1 MAIIKQ
7 YHKDTNTT
15 YVYESIS
22 YWDAEKQQSRSKRRV
37 IGKLDPE
44 TGEIVPTG
52 KRGRRK
58 DPEQKAPKAP
68 AEGSPAQDGLEA
80 LRSQIRRQQIEIS
93 TLKEQAYSLAEE
105 NRRLRASLSKAGM
118 LAEKLRDVCSITD

>member
-58 DPEQKAPKAP
+58 DPAPKAP
-68 AEGSPAQDGLEA
+68 AEATLAQDGLEA
-80 LRSQIRRQQIEIS
+80 LQSQIRQQQIEIS
-93 TLKEQAYSLAEE
+93 TLKEQASSLAEE
-105 NRRLRASLSKAGM
+105 NRRLRASLSKAGI
-118 LAEKLRDVCSITD
+118 LAEKLRDICSPTD